1 MKPRANGE
9 PASPTLND
17 LLDFA
22 AEVNLA
28 EVVWEKEG
36 RRMAFKRSVS
46 FAPPPAPASPAEAP
60 AGSVVAPDAHHQ
72 KIKSPMVGT
81 FLRAPKDRPPLV
93 VEGDVVT
100 PGQRL
105 AIVEA
110 MQVPK
115 DVMANV
121 KGRILRVLVE
131 NGRPVEYGQP
141 LFEIDPSEG
150 T

>member
-1 MKPRANGE
+1 MKSRPNGE
-9 PASPTLND
+9 AASPSLND

-22 AEVNLA
+22 AEVNLS
-28 EVVWEKEG
+28 EVVWEKDG
-36 RRMAFKRSVS
+36 RRMAFKRAVTVGLP
-46 FAPPPAPASPAEAP
+46 AAVPPAETPALPAVSPT
-60 AGSVVAPDAHHQ
+60 AHHQ

-81 FLRAPKDRPPLV
+81 FIRAPKDRPPLV
-93 VEGDVVT
+93 VEGDVVS

-115 DVMANV
+115 DVIATV
-121 KGRILRVLVE
+121 KGRILRVLVD
-131 NGRPVEYGQP
+131 NGRPVEYGQA

-150 T
+150 A

>member
-1 MKPRANGE
+1 MKSRVNEEA
-9 PASPTLND
+9 ASPTLNE

-22 AEVNLA
+22 AEVNLS
-28 EVVWEKEG
+28 EVVWEKDG
-36 RRMAFKRSVS
+36 RRMAFKRTVTFVPPVAVS
-46 FAPPPAPASPAEAP
+46 PVAPPVLP
-60 AGSVVAPDAHHQ
+60 AGPLDSRHQ
-72 KIKSPMVGT
+72 NIKSPMVGT
-81 FLRAPKDRPPLV
+81 FIRAPKDRPPLV
-93 VEGDVVT
+93 VEGDVVS

-115 DVMANV
+115 DVISTV
-121 KGRILRVLVE
+121 KGRILRVWVE

>member
-1 MKPRANGE
+1 VNEEA
-9 PASPTLND
+9 ASPTLNE

-22 AEVNLA
+22 AEVNLS
-28 EVVWEKEG
+28 EVVWEKDG
-36 RRMAFKRSVS
+36 RRMAFKRTVTFVPPVAVS
-46 FAPPPAPASPAEAP
+46 PVAPPVLPAAP
-60 AGSVVAPDAHHQ
+60 PDSRHQ
-72 KIKSPMVGT
+72 NIKSPMVGT
-81 FLRAPKDRPPLV
+81 FIRAPKDRPPLV
-93 VEGDVVT
+93 VEGDVVS

-115 DVMANV
+115 DVISTV
-121 KGRILRVLVE
+121 KGRILRVWVE

-141 LFEIDPSEG
+141 LFEIDASEG